1 LKLTPFFIL
10 FFFCFRGHG
19 QEETKKTYSSFS
31 IDNKEVVWIQIYHV
45 AESRSMLKEQVLE
58 FLKRK
63 AWISNITT
71 EDNELFADLKN
82 FRVDYKR
89 YGGKYMNTSNL
100 IRSGKWTGKVR
111 ISFKEKKYRVIVYAL
126 EYDAQQPAMHAG
138 KMSNKPHKIH
148 GTWTNWVLNN
158 YRSQFRRRRHTNMD
172 LMHFQLKDAFTLT
185 ATESIDDHW

>member
-1 LKLTPFFIL
+1 MKLIPFFIL
-10 FFFCFRGHG
+10 FFFCRPSDA
-19 QEETKKTYSSFS
+19 QEDPKKTYSSFS

-45 AESRSMLKEQVLE
+45 AESRPVLKEQVHD

-63 AWISNITT
+63 AWISNITSQ
-71 EDNELFADLKN
+71 DKELVADLQN

-100 IRSGKWTGKVR
+100 LRSGRWSGKVR
-111 ISFKEKKYRVIVYAL
+111 ISFKEGKYRVIVYAL

-138 KMSNKPHKIH
+138 KMSNAPHKIH
-148 GTWTNWVLNN
+148 GTWTDWVLNN
-158 YRSQFRRRRHTNMD
+158 YRSDFRKRRHTNMD

-185 ATESIDDHW
+185 ATESIDEDW

>member
-1 LKLTPFFIL
+1 LKLSPFFIV
-10 FFFCFRGHG
+10 FFFCSGYG
-19 QEETKKTYSSFS
+19 QEDTKKTYSSFS

-45 AESRSMLKEQVLE
+45 AESRPVLKDQVLE

-71 EDNELFADLKN
+71 EDNELIADLQN

-100 IRSGKWTGKVR
+100 IRSGRWSGKVQ
-111 ISFKEKKYRVIVYAL
+111 ISFKDGKYLVVMYAL

-138 KMSNKPHKIH
+138 KISNEPHKIH
-148 GTWTNWVLNN
+148 GTWRDWVLNN
-158 YRSQFRRRRHTNMD
+158 YRSHFKKRRHANMD

-185 ATESIDDHW
+185 ATESIDDDW